1 MPDILTSKGF
11 KDLYKELETDLID
24 FLKEQEMD
32 PDDFESYI
40 NQMSSKVRT
49 RMLLLNETAITG
61 NQVYQLM
68 ALPYDAML
76 KITEPKCNK

>member
-1 MPDILTSKGF
+1 MTRIITDEEF
-11 KDLYKELETDLID
+11 KRIYRELETDLID

-40 NQMSSKVRT
+40 SQMSSKVRT

-76 KITEPKCNK
+76 KITEPKGNK

>member
-32 PDDFESYI
+32 PDDFDHYI
-40 NQMSSKVRT
+40 SQMSCTVRT
-49 RMLLLNETAITG
+49 RMLLLDETAITG

-76 KITEPKCNK
+76 KITEPKGNK

>member
-40 NQMSSKVRT
+40 SQMFSKVRT

-61 NQVYQLM
+61 NQVYRLM
-68 ALPYDAML
+68 KLPYDAIIKL
-76 KITEPKCNK
+76 TEPKSSK